1 MQRTVF
7 KQIFSRLQTLGII
20 DETGIMKASY
30 MRFTSEGL
38 MDLHVD
44 NLLNNTISLAHNGK
58 QNGDCM
64 ADPDMQVWIHPDHGE
79 AEAMTFQNDYLGIY
93 QEVYPEPGKYRPK
106 LKEEL
111 NEFLADWLRN
121 IIEVQKYQLAE
132 SESEE

>member
-1 MQRTVF
+1 MNVHERIF
-7 KQIFSRLQTLGII
+7 KRLQQLKIL
-20 DETGIMKASY
+20 DENGIMKASY

-58 QNGDCM
+58 QNGDIMC
-64 ADPDMQVWIHPDHGE
+64 DPDVQVWIHPDHKE

-106 LKEEL
+106 LKKDL
-111 NEFLADWLRN
+111 NDFLADWLKT
-121 IIEVQKYQLAE
+121 IIEVQQYTLAE
-132 SESEE
+132 TEN